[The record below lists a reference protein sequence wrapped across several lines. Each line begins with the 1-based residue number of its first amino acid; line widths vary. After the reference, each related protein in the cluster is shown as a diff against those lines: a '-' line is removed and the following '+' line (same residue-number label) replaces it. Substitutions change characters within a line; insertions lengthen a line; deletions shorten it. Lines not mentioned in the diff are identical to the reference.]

1 MLGAVGR
8 LGLAALVVVV
18 AVSATAVA
26 TGRTTVPLR
35 ALGAARAA
43 VGLSDATAPPPLPI
57 ARAAVTKRA
66 STLLMV
72 A

>member
-8 LGLAALVVVV
+8 LGLAVVVVVV

-43 VGLSDATAPPPLPI
+43 VGLSDATSPHPF
-57 ARAAVTKRA
+57 R
-66 STLLMV
+66 
-72 A
+72 